1 MCRTK
6 KKIRSIILNCL
17 GVEGEPGLVPAAAE
31 DLLPPIDGGIL
42 LLEEDVP
49 SLQQAEPALLCG
61 GVVAV
66 GGGEDGPG
74 EGVGDALVL
83 QLPDVG

>member
-31 DLLPPIDGGIL
+31 DLLTPVDGGVP
-42 LLEEDVP
+42 LLEEDIP
-49 SLQQAEPALLCG
+49 FLQQAEAALLIG
-61 GVVAV
+61 GVEAV
-66 GGGEDGPG
+66 GSGEDGPG

-83 QLPDVG
+83 QLPYMG